1 MVGRKLKFCIVTF
14 ILLNAVFLLSG
25 FAKHEEKKEKSIMI
39 KVDGFEVV
47 YDVVNTGI
55 TTDDFRDIELGSSLD
70 EIVKKLGEPDEWI
83 GCGILW
89 PVYFLEGK
97 KAVALHFVYPDPCED
112 LWLIEL
118 FDENGESYIIK
129 E

>member
-1 MVGRKLKFCIVTF
+1 MQCFYCQV
-14 ILLNAVFLLSG
+14 LLSTR
-25 FAKHEEKKEKSIMI
+25 EEKKEKKIMI
-39 KVDGFEVV
+39 KVDGFEVI
-47 YDVVNTGI
+47 YDVTNTEI
-55 TTDDFRDIELGSSLD
+55 TIDDFREIELGSSLE
-70 EIVKKLGEPDEWI
+70 EIVAILGEPDEWI
-83 GCGILW
+83 GCGEMW
-89 PVYFLEGK
+89 SVYFLEGK